1 MFLLLH
7 YLFVS
12 VILEVLSIGG
22 SLNRSLNVFIGLR
35 SAVVY
40 RLRKELALNS
50 TVLVAMTVDDS
61 RDSIVVVAMV
71 MVIGSF
77 VVIL

>member
-35 SAVVY
+35 RAVVY
-40 RLRKELALNS
+40 RLRIELALNS

-61 RDSIVVVAMV
+61 CDSIVVVAMV